1 MRGYKICG
9 NLRKKIYNYHK
20 DYRDERRVDS
30 WNHCTWWFVIGWF
43 KIATIPIATTATVPA
58 AGLAGL
64 LGLTTTATTIV
75 SDPVTVPVA
84 GILAVG
90 ALLTY
95 GGYKAYNFVNN
106 HP

>member
-1 MRGYKICG
+1 MVIYGKKYTIIIKI
-9 NLRKKIYNYHK
+9 IEMK
-20 DYRDERRVDS
+20 DELIAGITAPGVGGS
-30 WNHCTWWFVIGWF
+30 SLAGSIT
-43 KIATIPIATTATVPA
+43 IATIPIATTATVPA

-75 SDPVTVPVA
+75 SAPVTLPVA
-84 GILAVG
+84 GIVAVG

-95 GGYKAYNFVNN
+95 GGYKAYNFVSK